1 MSLLKYF
8 QAKGPTLPSSSTRA
22 YSSLSRKDLD
32 YANKEVKRALAAE
45 DSGEK
50 VVTRRGKYNSYTPK
64 ERAQIGKYALENG
77 NSRAARHFSKVLDR
91 QIRESTARRLK
102 DEYVRALAQKKND
115 PEGPVVKCLPTKAQG
130 RPLLLGQELDKAVQE
145 YIEATRAAGGD
156 VNTAIVM
163 AAAVGIVSS
172 RDVTKLSSNG
182 GYVNI
187 TKTWAKSLLKR
198 MGYVKRKCSN
208 AGKISPIQLA
218 QIQEVFLA
226 DIKAQVVMND
236 IPDELIINWD
246 QTGVPLVPTG
256 GWTMHRAGDRII
268 PIANS
273 DDKRQITAVLAAS
286 MAGEYLPPQLIFK
299 GKTQR
304 CHPQVSFPKG
314 WDIWHSENHWSN
326 EDTMQRYIEQIIVPY
341 IDKKRQDLDLEKSH
355 TALVLFDCFR
365 GQTTATIESL
375 LQKNNI
381 VAVQIPPNCTD
392 KLQPMDVSI
401 NKPMKDGMR
410 TRFQTWYASEVQKQL
425 KDAPL
430 DQVKVNVTAAAIKP
444 LSANWVISTWQ
455 EIENRPDLAING
467 FRAAGIVGA
476 VASIRD

>member
-50 VVTRRGKYNSYTPK
+50 VVTRRGKYNSYTPE

-145 YIEATRAAGGD
+145 YIEATRAAGGV

-198 MGYVKRKCSN
+198 MGYV
-208 AGKISPIQLA
+208 
-218 QIQEVFLA
+218 
-226 DIKAQVVMND
+226 
-236 IPDELIINWD
+236 
-246 QTGVPLVPTG
+246 
-256 GWTMHRAGDRII
+256 
-268 PIANS
+268 
-273 DDKRQITAVLAAS
+273 
-286 MAGEYLPPQLIFK
+286 
-299 GKTQR
+299 
-304 CHPQVSFPKG
+304 
-314 WDIWHSENHWSN
+314 
-326 EDTMQRYIEQIIVPY
+326 
-341 IDKKRQDLDLEKSH
+341 
-355 TALVLFDCFR
+355 
-365 GQTTATIESL
+365 
-375 LQKNNI
+375 
-381 VAVQIPPNCTD
+381 
-392 KLQPMDVSI
+392 
-401 NKPMKDGMR
+401 MKDGMR